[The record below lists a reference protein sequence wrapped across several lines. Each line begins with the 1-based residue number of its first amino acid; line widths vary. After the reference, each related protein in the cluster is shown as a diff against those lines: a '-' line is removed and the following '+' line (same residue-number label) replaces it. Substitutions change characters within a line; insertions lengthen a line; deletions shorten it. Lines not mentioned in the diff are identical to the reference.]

1 MQGHWDRVIPLLQIL
16 CPDHHSDHA
25 VSRLDTF
32 RQCLSNMEAQDLVA
46 IAYLLG
52 EQKYLEALRAKRIK
66 QALAVLRS
74 ELATLHGDSDRLHFL
89 SRFGLSLYRI
99 IRSLTLA
106 IVL

>member
-1 MQGHWDRVIPLLQIL
+1 MIPLLQIL

-25 VSRLDTF
+25 VSHLDAF
-32 RQCLSNMEAQDLVA
+32 RPCLSNTGPQDLVA
-46 IAYLLG
+46 IAYLLS

-74 ELATLHGDSDRLHFL
+74 ELASSHGDSDRLHFL
-89 SRFGLSLYRI
+89 SRFGLSLYYCI
-99 IRSLTLA
+99 VRSLTLL